1 MNPEDQPWWPQL
13 VEAAQTASLLQLSKQ
28 FEVDPVSLVQAMKR
42 AGVERNV
49 APRTEP
55 VRRVVRRL
63 ATPAEPPAAR
73 AKKPVVTKPL
83 PEEQPWW
90 PKFLKVAGA
99 RTLLQLS
106 REFETDAIELVAAL
120 DRQGIDRSTLPK
132 TASPPKPRKQKAAV
146 AKPAPTSR
154 RRAKKP
160 SAPAAPDPLVQAIV
174 TKLHRATEGI
184 AASAIAAAAAAE
196 HLAVRDMLKELEQQ
210 GIVYRTGRA
219 RGTRWWLG

>member
-28 FEVDPVSLVQAMKR
+28 FDVDPVSLVQAMKR

-49 APRTEP
+49 APRSEP

-63 ATPAEPPAAR
+63 ATPAEPPSR
-73 AKKPVVTKPL
+73 PKKPVVTKPL

-120 DRQGIDRSTLPK
+120 DRQGIDRSKLPK
-132 TASPPKPRKQKAAV
+132 TAPPPKPRKRRVEV
-146 AKPAPTSR
+146 AEPAPTSR
-154 RRAKKP
+154 RRANKSP
-160 SAPAAPDPLVQAIV
+160 APAAPDPLVQAIV

-184 AASAIAAAAAAE
+184 AASAIATDAAAE